1 MRMADDDEESVM
13 QRVQGDDASSVGG
26 SVMRIAGYDGNDD
39 DEESVMQIVN
49 DGESEM
55 SGSVM

>member
-1 MRMADDDEESVM
+1 MRMVDDDEESVM

-39 DEESVMQIVN
+39 EESVMQIVN